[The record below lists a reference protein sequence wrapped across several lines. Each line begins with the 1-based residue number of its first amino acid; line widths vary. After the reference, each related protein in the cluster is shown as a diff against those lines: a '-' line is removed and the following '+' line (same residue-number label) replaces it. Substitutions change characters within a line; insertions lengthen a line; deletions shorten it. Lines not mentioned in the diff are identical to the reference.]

1 MINFFTLLNKSFGAK
16 SKNKSADVAIERL
29 NKLLSQLPNIKKID
43 LEKFK
48 KDLVYFLN
56 IEYNIDQ
63 KDILFSINDNQVT
76 IQTTMP
82 SIK

>member
-1 MINFFTLLNKSFGAK
+1 MVNFFTLLTKAFRVE

-56 IEYNIDQ
+56 IEYNIDK
-63 KDILFSINDNQVT
+63 KDVLFSINDNQIT